1 MNALAHAF
9 APARL
14 PLVAALAF
22 LSAFVVLPL
31 GGLAA
36 ATVFGPDGFTL
47 EAWTALAA
55 DKNAITQL
63 IASLQLG
70 LAHYAVEPG
79 AGLAKAME
87 LAGAIATNSP
97 VSNYA
102 VINGV
107 TRIAEMGHSEGLY
120 AEMSTASLTGADA
133 EQRITKIFQQRRE
146 SAAVK

>member
-1 MNALAHAF
+1 MVEMMLTG
-9 APARL
+9 RSY
-14 PLVAALAF
+14 
-22 LSAFVVLPL
+22 SAEE
-31 GGLAA
+31 G
-36 ATVFGPDGFTL
+36 
-47 EAWTALAA
+47 
-55 DKNAITQL
+55 
-63 IASLQLG
+63 LQLG
-70 LAHYAVEPG
+70 LAHYVVDPG

-133 EQRITKIFQQRRE
+133 EQRITKFFQQRRE